1 MYILHS
7 LMHNLTCEIF
17 FDFNKVNYCT
27 SVFTL
32 FARIEF
38 IMTIL
43 NSTQLNSS
51 LLTKD
56 SRMVT
61 RNTAHKN
68 KSNHQSE

>member
-1 MYILHS
+1 MADFK
-7 LMHNLTCEIF
+7 F
-17 FDFNKVNYCT
+17 FDFNKVNYCA

-32 FARIEF
+32 FARIEL
-38 IMTIL
+38 ITTIL

-56 SRMVT
+56 SRMVK

-68 KSNHQSE
+68 KSNDQSE